1 MAKKKQTFDKFHR
14 HQAIEVTNL
23 TSEIL
28 QTRIQESSYYQSQ
41 VNLEFNKQIDAAVT
55 ALETAYQMCNKSME
69 QYIKTLHFSKN
80 I

>member
-1 MAKKKQTFDKFHR
+1 MAKKKKTFDKFHR

-41 VNLEFNKQIDAAVT
+41 VNLEFNKQI
-55 ALETAYQMCNKSME
+55 E
-69 QYIKTLHFSKN
+69 QLIGKEIK
-80 I
+80 

>member
-1 MAKKKQTFDKFHR
+1 MAKKKKTFDKFHR
-14 HQAIEVTNL
+14 HQSIELTNL

-41 VNLEFNKQIDAAVT
+41 VNLEFNKQIDVAVT

-69 QYIKTLHFSKN
+69 QYIKK
-80 I
+80 

>member
-1 MAKKKQTFDKFHR
+1 MAKKKKTFDKFHR

-69 QYIKTLHFSKN
+69 QYIKK
-80 I
+80 

>member
-1 MAKKKQTFDKFHR
+1 MAKKKKTFDKFHR

-41 VNLEFNKQIDAAVT
+41 VNLDFNKQIDAAVT

-69 QYIKTLHFSKN
+69 QYIKK
-80 I
+80 

>member
-1 MAKKKQTFDKFHR
+1 MAKKKKTFDKFHR

-41 VNLEFNKQIDAAVT
+41 VNLEFNKQIDVAVT

-69 QYIKTLHFSKN
+69 QYIKK
-80 I
+80 

>member
-1 MAKKKQTFDKFHR
+1 MAKKKKTFDKFHR

-28 QTRIQESSYYQSQ
+28 QTRIQESAYYQSQ
-41 VNLEFNKQIDAAVT
+41 INPEFNKQIDIAVN

-69 QYIKTLHFSKN
+69 QYIKK
-80 I
+80 

>member
-1 MAKKKQTFDKFHR
+1 MTKKKKTFDKFHR

-41 VNLEFNKQIDAAVT
+41 VNLEFNKQINAAVV

-69 QYIKTLHFSKN
+69 QYIKK
-80 I
+80 

>member
-1 MAKKKQTFDKFHR
+1 MAKKKKTFDKFHR
-14 HQAIEVTNL
+14 YQAIEVTNL

-41 VNLEFNKQIDAAVT
+41 INLEFNKQIDAAVT

-69 QYIKTLHFSKN
+69 QYIKK
-80 I
+80 

>member
-1 MAKKKQTFDKFHR
+1 MAKKKKTFDKFHR

-28 QTRIQESSYYQSQ
+28 QTRIQESSYYQSR
-41 VNLEFNKQIDAAVT
+41 VNLEFNKQINAAVV

-69 QYIKTLHFSKN
+69 QYIKK
-80 I
+80 